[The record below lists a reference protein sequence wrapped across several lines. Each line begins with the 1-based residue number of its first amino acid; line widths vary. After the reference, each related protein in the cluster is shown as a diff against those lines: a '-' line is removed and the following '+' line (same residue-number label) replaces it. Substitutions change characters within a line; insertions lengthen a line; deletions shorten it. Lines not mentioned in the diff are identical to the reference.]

1 MTERS
6 EALGRDPH
14 EHTWLDLATLSADHF
29 QDRPHDPPTAWD
41 TGGNHSSTARIINV
55 HNRKTGLLEG

>member
-14 EHTWLDLATLSADHF
+14 EHTWLDLATLSA
-29 QDRPHDPPTAWD
+29 TV
-41 TGGNHSSTARIINV
+41 RIINV
-55 HNRKTGLLEG
+55 HNRKTWLLEG